1 MSRPLK
7 DFFFF
12 FFTCMQFS
20 FKNTFTS
27 ESTRQTINLSLYMI
41 CPSWPYKYKAF
52 EGLYTQNKARHG
64 VVRTVMQ
71 ARAFSTPL
79 YLVFHMYR
87 DQQQK
92 RTFPFAHPFHPVT
105 LPETVISNA
114 WQYLPHSNHQSFQEN
129 KSTISLAI
137 HT

>member
-12 FFTCMQFS
+12 FTCLQFS

-87 DQQQK
+87 DQK
-92 RTFPFAHPFHPVT
+92 K
-105 LPETVISNA
+105 
-114 WQYLPHSNHQSFQEN
+114 
-129 KSTISLAI
+129 KSISLCTLISSSHITRNCHFKCMTIFTAFI
-137 HT
+137 INPFRKINPIFH